1 MRGNVTNLV
10 VFGLIIAGI
19 LFPEKVEQL
28 VDRIKTGIVSPAD
41 PVTVPDVTV
50 DARFKSAA
58 SKAATAFAANK
69 AKSQAFRGY
78 FSVIAGEVRDSP
90 YLESTADLVQLL
102 ERATDRFNAITNSPK
117 VTNGAAVG
125 EAINEVLAI
134 GIGEEI
140 QPLTPAI
147 RESAAKAFEA
157 LEWSIQKAS
166 A

>member
-1 MRGNVTNLV
+1 MEKNIVSIGVFALLCVGV
-10 VFGLIIAGI
+10 VY
-19 LFPEKVEQL
+19 PKKVERIVEQIKSRVITPSGP
-28 VDRIKTGIVSPAD
+28 VDVPAVELD
-41 PVTVPDVTV
+41 P
-50 DARFKSAA
+50 KYAA
-58 SKAATAFAANK
+58 AAERAATAFAANK
-69 AKSQAFRGY
+69 QKSQVFRGY
-78 FSVIAGEVRDSP
+78 FAAIANEVRESQ

-102 ERATDRFNAITNSPK
+102 ERASDRFNAITNSPK